1 MNNLPGTIT
10 LDDRYYIDVDP
21 YNWMLKETKI
31 TPSLDSKGRPN
42 KQAGKRCDVV
52 VGYCPSLVNALELY
66 SERLFKEKVHCSVEP
81 CEFDNV
87 VAMLEEIKTAVTGL
101 SLTLNVKKEGK

>member
-1 MNNLPGTIT
+1 MNNLPGIII

-21 YNWMLKETKI
+21 YNWMLKEVKI
-31 TPSLDSKGRPN
+31 TPPLDSKGRPN

-66 SERLFKEKVHCSVEP
+66 SEQLLKESVSGSVKP
-81 CEFDNV
+81 LNIDSIKTIL
-87 VAMLEEIKTAVTGL
+87 AEIKTAVTGL
-101 SLTLNVKKEGK
+101 SLTLNVKKEG